1 MPAFVCRTPQG
12 EGFCAPFEARFFV
25 LRQEGAAFVLVV
37 ARGVWL
43 AKRRFRND
51 DGLNV
56 VAVCFE
62 GCCGSMCWPAD
73 RPGAHAAAGA
83 AARGVRG
90 IGGFNPLRGATTGVV
105 IRRRAVS
112 GETARGGFCFER
124 FFHTLGAWERHRIVS
139 SSPCAPCLAKRRFA
153 FSPMGSHA
161 RLAAE
166 IPDIFIPLSRNEN
179 SGMTTLFF
187 CFEIAP
193 LREHVLAYRE
203 SGHSA
208 RRHAVAEIRRGG
220 FPQLEG
226 KLINMA
232 GGRAAR
238 ELASEPASPVLG
250 FGASDSPRMGS
261 GLPALAGRFRIFSFR
276 YKRR

>member
-139 SSPCAPCLAKRRFA
+139 SSPSRRA
-153 FSPMGSHA
+153 
-161 RLAAE
+161 
-166 IPDIFIPLSRNEN
+166 
-179 SGMTTLFF
+179 
-187 CFEIAP
+187 
-193 LREHVLAYRE
+193 LR
-203 SGHSA
+203 S
-208 RRHAVAEIRRGG
+208 
-220 FPQLEG
+220 
-226 KLINMA
+226 
-232 GGRAAR
+232 
-238 ELASEPASPVLG
+238 
-250 FGASDSPRMGS
+250 GASHSLQWGVM
-261 GLPALAGRFRIFSFR
+261 PALRRRFRIFSFR
-276 YKRR
+276 YREMKIPE